1 MQGPKS
7 VPLHLSAWRGAS
19 SRFYTGFRMGMLY
32 MVIDPGKKGVDYCFV
47 LTTIGVNTNFGG
59 SADLRT
65 SNFAELQRALIR
77 ELHYG
82 VLPPGE
88 RDHHVMSRQQSSHH
102 YDSVVDGSHDVSFM
116 PRSWARA
123 AIVIRINSL
132 VSGCSAV
139 RPVVVER
146 MQDLLQY
153 DIIPMIPLRGS
164 ISASGDLS
172 PLSYICGAIQGK
184 STIRVLSGTSNAVYA
199 DTALAET
206 GLEPVMI
213 EAKEGLASKLYDGA
227 APLSSFSYCVI
238 S

>member
-1 MQGPKS
+1 
-7 VPLHLSAWRGAS
+7 
-19 SRFYTGFRMGMLY
+19 MGMLY
-32 MVIDPGKKGVDYCFV
+32 MVIDPQQKGVDYCLI
-47 LTTIGVNTNFGG
+47 LTTTGVNTNFGG

-65 SNFAELQRALIR
+65 SKFAELQRALIR

-88 RDHHVMSRQQSSHH
+88 RDHHVTSRQQSSHH

-184 STIRVLSGTSNAVYA
+184 STIRVLSRTSNAVYA
-199 DTALAET
+199 DTALAEA
-206 GLEPVMI
+206 GLEPIMI
-213 EAKEGLASKLYDGA
+213 EAKEGLASKLYYGA
-227 APLSSFSYCVI
+227 APLSLLSYRVI